1 MSDIYKGVTGN
12 AEILNRIM
20 HGKKETPKIETIP
33 KIRPSDKYDFSDE
46 YSSDVNIF
54 SDLQELKGRK

>member
-33 KIRPSDKYDFSDE
+33 KIRSIDKYDFSDDD
-46 YSSDVNIF
+46 SGVNIF